1 MEVNGG
7 YNMQSVGVDAL
18 TEIKNSASEVGV
30 VDGEI
35 SKLESEIIKREIEI
49 SQCRSLRETLTLG
62 VESNVRKKLNYH
74 INTNR
79 SVIEELKSAI
89 KQINYEAG
97 LGSMYHKIN
106 LNPLS
111 AIKEYSKGEWAP
123 ALSVYNVNGDGES
136 HLEFKVSNILHT
148 GESRLFKGEA
158 DKFFTKLPVA
168 IRCLR
173 LEMLRL
179 LALKYYKLIGYDGHV
194 RFQFKFSGMVPP
206 SVKTEIEKAEK
217 LFKDNIFL
225 VQEPSE
231 FTVTVGNIPKDP
243 LIIGI
248 DQYENAYL
256 IDSFDETNLE
266 MSMFFT
272 KP

>member
-1 MEVNGG
+1 
-7 YNMQSVGVDAL
+7 
-18 TEIKNSASEVGV
+18 
-30 VDGEI
+30 
-35 SKLESEIIKREIEI
+35 
-49 SQCRSLRETLTLG
+49 
-62 VESNVRKKLNYH
+62 
-74 INTNR
+74 
-79 SVIEELKSAI
+79 
-89 KQINYEAG
+89 
-97 LGSMYHKIN
+97 
-106 LNPLS
+106 
-111 AIKEYSKGEWAP
+111 
-123 ALSVYNVNGDGES
+123 
-136 HLEFKVSNILHT
+136 
-148 GESRLFKGEA
+148 
-158 DKFFTKLPVA
+158 
-168 IRCLR
+168 
-173 LEMLRL
+173 
-179 LALKYYKLIGYDGHV
+179 
-194 RFQFKFSGMVPP
+194 MVPP